1 MLRAALVIPAYN
13 HGSRLAAVLA
23 DARQLG
29 LPLFVVDDGST
40 DRTAA
45 LLAELASQPEYAEL
59 TVLRHAENRG
69 KGAALKTAFSAVLAA
84 GFDWA
89 LCMDA
94 DGQHRAADGSRLL
107 AAAAASG
114 VRPLVIGT
122 RSGMVG
128 EHVPWTSRA
137 GRGFSN
143 FWVWACGGPWLADT
157 QSGFRLCPLPETLAL
172 GARSSRYQFE
182 VEVLV
187 RANWAR
193 LPLVEAPVSVVYQ
206 PKGERISHF
215 RPWRD
220 FCRNSA
226 VFARLFFLNLWRR

>member
-59 TVLRHAENRG
+59 TVLHHAENRG

-94 DGQHRAADGSRLL
+94 NSQHRATNGSRLL
-107 AAAAASG
+107 AAATASG

-143 FWVWACGGPWLADT
+143 F
-157 QSGFRLCPLPETLAL
+157 
-172 GARSSRYQFE
+172 
-182 VEVLV
+182 
-187 RANWAR
+187 
-193 LPLVEAPVSVVYQ
+193 
-206 PKGERISHF
+206 
-215 RPWRD
+215 
-220 FCRNSA
+220 
-226 VFARLFFLNLWRR
+226 

>member
-107 AAAAASG
+107 AAAAACG

-122 RSGMVG
+122 RSGMAG
-128 EHVPWTSRA
+128 EHVRLFQLLGLGLRRA
-137 GRGFSN
+137 LACRHPVRLSALSAAGNAGPGRE
-143 FWVWACGGPWLADT
+143 V
-157 QSGFRLCPLPETLAL
+157 QPLP
-172 GARSSRYQFE
+172 
-182 VEVLV
+182 V
-187 RANWAR
+187 
-193 LPLVEAPVSVVYQ
+193 
-206 PKGERISHF
+206 
-215 RPWRD
+215 
-220 FCRNSA
+220 
-226 VFARLFFLNLWRR
+226 

>member
-94 DGQHRAADGSRLL
+94 DG
-107 AAAAASG
+107 
-114 VRPLVIGT
+114 
-122 RSGMVG
+122 
-128 EHVPWTSRA
+128 
-137 GRGFSN
+137 
-143 FWVWACGGPWLADT
+143 
-157 QSGFRLCPLPETLAL
+157 
-172 GARSSRYQFE
+172 
-182 VEVLV
+182 
-187 RANWAR
+187 
-193 LPLVEAPVSVVYQ
+193 
-206 PKGERISHF
+206 
-215 RPWRD
+215 
-220 FCRNSA
+220 
-226 VFARLFFLNLWRR
+226 